1 MALRP
6 VTGGKATLWLPVPTG
21 GSIKRPGRAVYGLP
35 LWWAG
40 CASHQPHVPVDH
52 EGGYGFA
59 AAVVPCSVVYYAL
72 LVDSDFVLDEMD
84 I

>member
-6 VTGGKATLWLPVPTG
+6 LIGGKATLWLPVPTG

-52 EGGYGFA
+52 EGGVGLA
-59 AAVVPCSVVYYAL
+59 AAVDPCGFVDYAF
-72 LVDSDFVLDEMD
+72 LVNWDFELNVEDF
-84 I
+84 